1 MPEPLPKA
9 VLSGNQ
15 CIISGLDADRLHQQ
29 GAVGTLEKG
38 ALRLNDVEMLYLV
51 DREKITVCDEQGVIL
66 EFPSLL
72 RLLECS
78 EPDIWLKFLL
88 YSDLRKRGYAVKPG
102 FGPKLEYRVYER
114 GASVGKEPAKYLVYG
129 LVEGKTVR
137 VSEIAS
143 ISESAKLSKK
153 DLILAVID
161 RQGEITYYDTTEVTL

>member
-9 VLSGNQ
+9 VMRGNQ
-15 CIISGLDADRLHQQ
+15 CFVSGPDADRLHQQ
-29 GAVGTLEKG
+29 GAVGTMEKG
-38 ALRLNDVEMLYLV
+38 VLRLSDVEMLHLV
-51 DREKITVCDEQGVIL
+51 EREKIAVYGEQGEAL
-66 EFPSLL
+66 DFPSLL
-72 RLLECS
+72 KLLEGYDS
-78 EPDIWLKFLL
+78 EIWLKFLL
-88 YSDLRKRGYAVKPG
+88 YSDLRRRGYTVKPG

-129 LVEGKTVR
+129 LVEGKTVK

-161 RQGEITYYDTTEVTL
+161 RQGEITYYDTTEVSL